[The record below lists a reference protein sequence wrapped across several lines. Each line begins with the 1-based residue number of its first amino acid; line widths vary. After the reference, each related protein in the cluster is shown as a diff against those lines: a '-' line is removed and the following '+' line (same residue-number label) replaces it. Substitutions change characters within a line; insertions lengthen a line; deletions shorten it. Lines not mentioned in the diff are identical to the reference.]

1 MKHMNKPQVQVNSCK
16 TCGYCVHFCPKKVM
30 KFSDTRNRK
39 GHFYP
44 VVDLDNCIGC
54 GACGAHPYGASEKF
68 GQPGEGYGV

>member
-1 MKHMNKPQVQVNSCK
+1 MKHINKPQVQVNSCK

-54 GACGAHPYGASEKF
+54 GTCALVCPEAAIYLVK
-68 GQPGEGYGV
+68 EG